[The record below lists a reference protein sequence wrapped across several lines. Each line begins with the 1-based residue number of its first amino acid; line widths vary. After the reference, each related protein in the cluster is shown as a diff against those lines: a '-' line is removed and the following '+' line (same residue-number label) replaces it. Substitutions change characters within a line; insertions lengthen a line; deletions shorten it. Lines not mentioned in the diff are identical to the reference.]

1 MSRRTTISRRA
12 VLRGVLAGGVTVAV
26 PLPRLCAMFNGNGT
40 AYADGT
46 TPPVR
51 YGVWFFGNGII
62 PDRWVPTTTG
72 VGNAWTLSEQ
82 LSPLLEV
89 KPWVSVVTGLNIM
102 VPDTAAHASMP
113 ACALSGANLGSVPSS
128 TSLPTTDQIIAKL
141 IGTGTTYPTGL
152 HVGCSNS
159 SGNTALGMAISF
171 SAPGAPNPP
180 NYSPE
185 SLFTQLMQFANMPTT
200 NSQSQAATNADL
212 MRRGMVLDAVS
223 GGISSLRARVGT
235 EDQQRLDQHFEG
247 IQQLQTQLVR
257 AQGPKVS
264 GTLVDPNKAYPN
276 RGSDGGL
283 TMQINQAF
291 ADLLVFAMSTDLTRI
306 FTFCWAPGATNC
318 SYADCGLQG
327 GFHGDYGHRQSPQG
341 PAYATIGFNTGV
353 QYAMLSLNYLATKMK
368 NTPDGAGALLDNS
381 CIYSTSCVSESSTHS
396 PVDYPLLLVGK
407 AGGKLKGN
415 QHIRQVGGNSSLV
428 PFTVLQAYGSTAQ
441 TFGSDQG
448 QVSSG
453 IPELL
458 A

>member
-12 VLRGVLAGGVTVAV
+12 VLRGVLAGGISVAV
-26 PLPRLCAMFNGNGT
+26 PLPRLGAMFNGNGT

-82 LSPLLEV
+82 LAPLLEV
-89 KPWVSVVTGLNIM
+89 KPWVSVVTGLNIIG
-102 VPDTAAHASMP
+102 PDSAPHASMP
-113 ACALSGANLGSVPSS
+113 AWALSGSNVGNNS
-128 TSLPTTDQIIAKL
+128 TSLPTTDQLIAKI
-141 IGTGTTYPTGL
+141 IGTGTTYPTGI

-159 SGNTALGMAISF
+159 SGNTALGLPISF
-171 SAPGAPNPP
+171 SGPNAPNPP

-185 SLFTQLMQFANMPTT
+185 SIFTNLMQFANTT
-200 NSQSQAATNADL
+200 STTTATQQAATNADL
-212 MRRGMVLDAVS
+212 MRRGMVLDAVTD
-223 GGISSLRARVGT
+223 GISTLRARLGT
-235 EDQQRLDQHFEG
+235 EDQQRLEQHLEG

-257 AQGPKVS
+257 AQGTKVS
-264 GTLVDPNKAYPN
+264 GTLVNPSTAYPN
-276 RGSDGGL
+276 RGPDGGL
-283 TMQINQAF
+283 TIQLTQAF
-291 ADLLVFAMSTDLTRI
+291 SDLLVFAMSTDLTRI
-306 FTFCWAPGATNC
+306 FTFCWAPAATYC

-341 PAYATIGFNTGV
+341 AAYATVGFNTGV
-353 QYAMLSLNYLATKMK
+353 RYAMSSLNYLATKMM
-368 NTPDGAGALLDNS
+368 NTPDGAGTLLDNA
-381 CIYSTSCVSESSTHS
+381 CIYSTSCVSESTTHS

-407 AGGKLKGN
+407 AGGKIKGN

-428 PFTVLQAYGSTAQ
+428 PFTVLQAYGSTE
-441 TFGSDQG
+441 TSFGQNEG

>member
-1 MSRRTTISRRA
+1 MSRRTSISRRA
-12 VLRGVLAGGVTVAV
+12 VLRGVLAGGISVAV
-26 PLPRLCAMFNGNGT
+26 PLPRLGAMFNGNGT

-102 VPDTAAHASMP
+102 VPDTAAHSSMP

-128 TSLPTTDQIIAKL
+128 TSLPTTDQLIAKL

-159 SGNTALGMAISF
+159 SGATALGMAISF

-185 SLFTQLMQFANMPTT
+185 SLFTQLMQFANTPTT
-200 NSQSQAATNADL
+200 SQQQAATNAEL
-212 MRRGMVLDAVS
+212 MQRGMVLDAVS
-223 GGISSLRARVGT
+223 DGITALQARLGA
-235 EDQQRLDQHFEG
+235 EDKQRLAQHLEG

-276 RGSDGGL
+276 RGSDGSL
-283 TMQINQAF
+283 SLQMTQAF
-291 ADLLVFAMSTDLTRI
+291 SDLLVFAMSTDLTRI
-306 FTFCWAPGATNC
+306 FTFCWTPGATNC
-318 SYADCGLQG
+318 SYTDCGLQG

-353 QYAMLSLNYLATKMK
+353 QYAMSSLAYLLVKMK
-368 NTPDGAGALLDNS
+368 NTPDAASTLLDNS
-381 CIYSTSCVSESSTHS
+381 CVYTTSCVSESSTHS
-396 PVDYPLLLVGK
+396 PIDYPLLLSGK

-441 TFGSDQG
+441 SFGAAQG